1 MYLNSFEKMKN
12 IGEDI
17 CKKKKIKN
25 DIIFDRAIQ

>member
-17 CKKKKIKN
+17 CKKKKKN